1 MGLYISKWASPRP
14 PRLDVFLKT
23 FVFCSGIWYK
33 SKPEM
38 LAYINICG
46 DDDMMTMMPRMR
58 GIVFLVY

>member
-1 MGLYISKWASPRP
+1 MYIQVGFAQTAAAGC
-14 PRLDVFLKT
+14 FLKT